1 MVSEEYSVMSLA
13 VPVQSYR
20 DLIVWQKSM
29 DLVERVYR
37 MTGVFPKEE
46 MYGLSSQVR
55 RAAVSIPSNIAEGQA
70 RKSTAEFLHFLS
82 IAQASRAE
90 VETQTLIA
98 QRLGYVTQAQIKEI
112 LSLLDE
118 ISRMLNTLRTKLQP

>member
-1 MVSEEYSVMSLA
+1 VKSVT
-13 VPVQSYR
+13 VHVQSYR

-37 MTGVFPKEE
+37 MTRVFPKEE
-46 MYGLSSQVR
+46 MYGLSSQIR

-82 IAQASRAE
+82 IAQGSRAE

>member
-1 MVSEEYSVMSLA
+1 MKSEKYSVMSLA